1 MFYCACLGN
10 CDRGV
15 QLLSNAER
23 EGSWDPLS
31 SHVTHLASSP
41 LTGRLWLL
49 NNEGGTVD
57 AYNLLYPDQAHR
69 DITLERNK
77 FPTCH

>member
-1 MFYCACLGN
+1 MNILLFLGN

-15 QLLSNAER
+15 RLLSDTEL

-31 SHVTHLASSP
+31 NHVAHLGASSQ
-41 LTGRLWLL
+41 LTGGRLWLT

-57 AYNLLYPDQAHR
+57 AYSLLYPDQA
-69 DITLERNK
+69 
-77 FPTCH
+77 